1 MLAEFVSGSRKIAVV
16 GMGYVGLPLCISLGR
31 AFRGVI
37 GFDISDIRIRE
48 LASGHDRTEEVSAE
62 DILAGAIEFTSH
74 PGKLREASVIIV
86 AVPTPINSHKMPDL
100 RPLQSASA
108 TVGRHLSRGSV
119 IVYEST
125 VYPGVTEDI
134 CGPIIEQ
141 HSGLKAGSGFKLGY
155 SPERINPGDKRH
167 KLESIV
173 KVVAGQDSET
183 TDLLAGIYGSV
194 VKEGVHRAPD
204 IRTAEAA
211 KVIENIQRD
220 LNIALVNEL
229 AIIFHRLGIDTGKV
243 LEAAATKWNFLPF
256 QPGLVGG
263 HCIGGD
269 PYYLTFKAQE
279 AGYHPE
285 VILAGR
291 RINDYMGKYIAEQTI
306 KELIKS
312 DTAVK
317 GSRILIMGFTFKE
330 DVKDVRNTRVID
342 IYNELKEYGVQPFI
356 FDPEADKDEVK
367 SEYSIDL
374 IEEPKNFC
382 PYEGIIA
389 AVKHKKFGEF
399 SMEYLRSIC
408 NTNPALIDVKRVF
421 DAHTARAA
429 GFSRYWSL

>member
-1 MLAEFVSGSRKIAVV
+1 MLAEFVSGSRKIAVI

-31 AFRGVI
+31 AFRRVI
-37 GFDISDIRIRE
+37 GFDISDVRIRE
-48 LASGHDRTEEVSAE
+48 LTSGHDRTEEVSAE
-62 DILAGAIEFTSH
+62 DILAASIEFTSQ
-74 PGKLREASVIIV
+74 PGKLREASLIIV

-100 RPLQSASA
+100 RPLESASA
-108 TVGRHLSRGSV
+108 TVGGHLSSGSV

-125 VYPGVTEDI
+125 VYPGVTEEI
-134 CGPIIEQ
+134 CGPILEQ
-141 HSGLKAGSGFKLGY
+141 YSGLKAGSGFKLGY

-194 VKEGVHRAPD
+194 VKAGVYRAPD

-229 AIIFHRLGIDTGKV
+229 SIIFHRLGIDTGKV

-263 HCIGGD
+263 HCIGVD

-312 DTAVK
+312 GTAVK

-330 DVKDVRNTRVID
+330 NVKDVRNTRVID
-342 IYNELKEYGVQPFI
+342 IYNELNEYGVQPFI
-356 FDPEADKDEVK
+356 FDTEADKSEVK
-367 SEYSIDL
+367 AEYGIDL
-374 IEEPKNFC
+374 LDTPKDFC

-389 AVKHKKFGEF
+389 AVKHEKFGAF
-399 SMEYLRSIC
+399 SVEYLRSIC
-408 NTNPALIDVKRVF
+408 NANPVLIDVKGVF
-421 DAHTARAA
+421 DAHAAETA
-429 GFSRYWSL
+429 GFCRYWRL

>member
-1 MLAEFVSGSRKIAVV
+1 MLEEFVSGSKKIAVV

-31 AFRGVI
+31 SFRGVI
-37 GFDISDIRIRE
+37 GFDISDVRINE
-48 LASGHDRTEEVSAE
+48 LMSGHDRTEEVSGE
-62 DILAGAIEFTSH
+62 DILAASVEFTSL
-74 PGKLREASVIIV
+74 PGKLKDASVVII

-100 RPLQSASA
+100 KPLQSASE

-125 VYPGVTEDI
+125 VYPGVTEEI
-134 CGPIIEQ
+134 CGPILEQ

-155 SPERINPGDKRH
+155 SPERINPGDKLH
-167 KLESIV
+167 NMESIV
-173 KVVAGQDSET
+173 KVVAGQDCET

-194 VKEGVHRAPD
+194 VKAGVHRAPD

-229 AIIFHRLGIDTGKV
+229 SIIFHRLGIDTGKV

-263 HCIGGD
+263 HCIGVD

-279 AGYHPE
+279 VGYHPE

-312 DTAVK
+312 GTAVK

-330 DVKDVRNTRVID
+330 DVKDVRNTKVID

-367 SEYSIDL
+367 AEYSIDL
-374 IEEPKNFC
+374 IEAPKNFC

-389 AVKHKKFGEF
+389 AVKHRKFGEF
-399 SMEYLRSIC
+399 SLGYLRSLC
-408 NTNPALIDVKRVF
+408 NTNPVLIDVKRIF
-421 DAHTARAA
+421 DTHSAEAA
-429 GFSRYWSL
+429 GFCRYWSL

>member
-1 MLAEFVSGSRKIAVV
+1 MLEEFVSGSKKIAVV

-31 AFRGVI
+31 SFRGVI
-37 GFDISDIRIRE
+37 GFDISDVRINE
-48 LASGHDRTEEVSAE
+48 LMSGHDRTEEVSAE
-62 DILAGAIEFTSH
+62 DILAASVVFTSL
-74 PGKLREASVIIV
+74 PGKLRDASVVII

-100 RPLQSASA
+100 KPLQSASE

-125 VYPGVTEDI
+125 VYPGVTEEI
-134 CGPIIEQ
+134 CGPILEQ

-155 SPERINPGDKRH
+155 SPERINPGDKLH
-167 KLESIV
+167 NMESIV
-173 KVVAGQDSET
+173 KVVAGQDCET

-194 VKEGVHRAPD
+194 VKAGVHRAPD

-229 AIIFHRLGIDTGKV
+229 SIIFHRLGIDTGKV

-263 HCIGGD
+263 HCIGVD

-279 AGYHPE
+279 VGYHPE

-291 RINDYMGKYIAEQTI
+291 RINDYMGKYIAEQAI

-312 DTAVK
+312 GTAVK

-330 DVKDVRNTRVID
+330 DVKDVRNTKVID

-356 FDPEADKDEVK
+356 FDPEADKGEVRA
-367 SEYSIDL
+367 EYGIDL
-374 IEEPKNFC
+374 IEAPKNYG

-389 AVKHKKFGEF
+389 AVKHRKFGEF
-399 SMEYLRSIC
+399 SLGYLRSFC
-408 NTNPALIDVKRVF
+408 NTNPVLIDVKRIF
-421 DAHTARAA
+421 NGHSAEAA
-429 GFSRYWSL
+429 GFCR

>member
-1 MLAEFVSGSRKIAVV
+1 
-16 GMGYVGLPLCISLGR
+16 
-31 AFRGVI
+31 
-37 GFDISDIRIRE
+37 
-48 LASGHDRTEEVSAE
+48 
-62 DILAGAIEFTSH
+62 
-74 PGKLREASVIIV
+74 
-86 AVPTPINSHKMPDL
+86 L
-100 RPLQSASA
+100 RPLESASE
-108 TVGRHLSRGSV
+108 TVGRHLARGAV
-119 IVYEST
+119 VVYEST

-134 CGPIIEQ
+134 CGPILERN
-141 HSGLKAGSGFKLGY
+141 SGLTAGKDFALGY

-167 KLESIV
+167 NISSIV
-173 KVVAGQDSET
+173 KVVAGQDRET

-194 VKEGVHRAPD
+194 AKAGIHRAPD

-229 AIIFHRLGIDTGKV
+229 SIIFHRLGIDTGKV

-263 HCIGGD
+263 HCIGVD

-279 AGYHPE
+279 VGYHPE

-291 RINDYMGKYIAEQTI
+291 RINDYMGKYIAGQTI

-312 DTAVK
+312 GTAVK

-330 DVKDVRNTRVID
+330 NVKDVRNTRVID

-356 FDPEADKDEVK
+356 FDTEAEKSEVK
-367 SEYSIDL
+367 AEYGIDL
-374 IEEPKNFC
+374 ITAPKDSC

-389 AVKHKKFGEF
+389 AVKHQKFSEF
-399 SMEYLRSIC
+399 SVEYLRSVC
-408 NTNPALIDVKRVF
+408 NANPVLIDVKGVY
-421 DAHTARAA
+421 DADAA
-429 GFSRYWSL
+429 IASGFCSYWRL

>member
-1 MLAEFVSGSRKIAVV
+1 MLEEFVSGSKKIAVV

-31 AFRGVI
+31 AFSGVI
-37 GFDISDIRIRE
+37 GFDISDVRIRE
-48 LASGHDRTEEVSAE
+48 LTSGHDRTEEVSAE
-62 DILAGAIEFTSH
+62 DILAASIEFTSQ
-74 PGKLREASVIIV
+74 PEKLREASVVIV

-100 RPLQSASA
+100 KPLESASA
-108 TVGRHLSRGSV
+108 TVGRHLSRDSV
-119 IVYEST
+119 VVYEST
-125 VYPGVTEDI
+125 VYPGVTEEI
-134 CGPIIEQ
+134 CGPILEH
-141 HSGLKAGSGFKLGY
+141 HSGLKAGTGFKLGY

-194 VKEGVHRAPD
+194 VKAGIHRAPD

-229 AIIFHRLGIDTGKV
+229 SIIFHRLGIDTGKV

-263 HCIGGD
+263 HCIGVD

-291 RINDYMGKYIAEQTI
+291 RINDYMGRYIAEQTI

-312 DTAVK
+312 ETAVK
-317 GSRILIMGFTFKE
+317 GSRILILGVTFKE
-330 DVKDVRNTRVID
+330 DVKDVRNTRVVD
-342 IYNELKEYGVQPFI
+342 IYNEVKEYGARPFV

-367 SEYSIDL
+367 TEYGIDL
-374 IEEPKNFC
+374 IEAPKDFC
-382 PYEGIIA
+382 PYDGIIA
-389 AVKHKKFGEF
+389 AVKHKKFGEY

-408 NTNPALIDVKRVF
+408 NANPVLIDVKGSF
-421 DAHTARAA
+421 DAKAAGAA
-429 GFSRYWSL
+429 GFSRYWRL

>member
-1 MLAEFVSGSRKIAVV
+1 MLDEFVSGSRKIAVV

-37 GFDISDIRIRE
+37 GFDISDVRIRE
-48 LASGHDRTEEVSAE
+48 LTSGHDRTEEVSAE
-62 DILAGAIEFTSH
+62 DIFAASIEFTAR
-74 PGKLREASVIIV
+74 PEVLREASVIIV

-108 TVGRHLSRGSV
+108 TVGSHLSSGSV

-125 VYPGVTEDI
+125 VYPGVTEEI
-134 CGPIIEQ
+134 CGPILEQ

-173 KVVAGQDSET
+173 KVVAGQDLET
-183 TDLLAGIYGSV
+183 TDLLADIYGTV
-194 VKEGVHRAPD
+194 VKAGVHRAPD

-229 AIIFHRLGIDTGKV
+229 SIIFHRLGIDTGKV
-243 LEAAATKWNFLPF
+243 LEAAGTKWNFLPF

-263 HCIGGD
+263 HCIGVD

-279 AGYHPE
+279 VGYLPE

-291 RINDYMGKYIAEQTI
+291 RINDYMGKYIAEQTV

-312 DTAVK
+312 EATVK
-317 GSRILIMGFTFKE
+317 GSRILILGVTFKE

-342 IYNELKEYGVQPFI
+342 IYNELQQYGAQPFV
-356 FDPEADKDEVK
+356 FDPEADKEEVK
-367 SEYSIDL
+367 TEYSIDL
-374 IEEPKNFC
+374 IETPGDFC

-389 AVKHKKFGEF
+389 AVKHRRFGEF
-399 SMEYLRSIC
+399 SMEYLRSLC
-408 NTNPALIDVKRVF
+408 NTNPVLIDVKGSF
-421 DAHTARAA
+421 DPRAA
-429 GFSRYWSL
+429 ESAGFARYWRL